1 MDINRTLRTRATA
14 LAVGVAL
21 LSGAAV
27 VGTAGPAAAASGC
40 NATYT
45 SAKSFIEW
53 RGEARIPA
61 WSDGTYLSLNCS
73 MQQGSSGAG
82 VRALQLTLN
91 KCYRESLDVDGDFG
105 PRTRDALKRA
115 QAREGISVDGGYG
128 PQTRN
133 ALTWY
138 YKPVTAMGSDE
149 CSRL

>member
-1 MDINRTLRTRATA
+1 MEINRTFRTRATA
-14 LAVGVAL
+14 LAVGVTL

-40 NATYT
+40 NATHT

-73 MQQGSSGAG
+73 MQEGSSGAG

-91 KCYRESLDVDGDFG
+91 ECYGESLDVDGDFG

-115 QAREGISVDGGYG
+115 QARERISVDGGYG

>member
-1 MDINRTLRTRATA
+1 MKIQRMLRTRAA
-14 LAVGVAL
+14 LAVGVTL

-27 VGTAGPAAAASGC
+27 AGTAGPATAASGC
-40 NATYT
+40 NSTYI
-45 SAKSFIEW
+45 SSKSFIEW

-73 MQQGSSGAG
+73 MQLGSSGAG
-82 VRALQLTLN
+82 VRALQTSLN
-91 KCYRESLDVDGDFG
+91 ECYDESLDVDGQFG

-115 QAREGISVDGGYG
+115 QAEEDISVDGGYG

-133 ALTWY
+133 ALAWY
-138 YKPVTAMGSDE
+138 YKPVTPMGSDE

>member
-1 MDINRTLRTRATA
+1 MKINRTLRTRAA
-14 LAVGVAL
+14 LAAGVTL

-27 VGTAGPAAAASGC
+27 VGTAGPATAASGC

-61 WSDGTYLSLNCS
+61 WSNGTYLSLNCNMS
-73 MQQGSSGAG
+73 QGASGAH
-82 VRALQLTLN
+82 VKALQLSLN
-91 KCYRESLDVDGDFG
+91 ECYGESLILDGDFG

-115 QAREGISVDGGYG
+115 QADEDISVDGGYG

-133 ALTWY
+133 ALAWY
-138 YKPVTAMGSDE
+138 YKPVTPMGSDE